1 MKLLVILFILIKIN
15 MQGKNKDITIH
26 EKMRDVLSTFCHH
39 GGELKSIDHWRPTRK
54 IDEVMNKT
62 EVGNGNSRNK

>member
-39 GGELKSIDHWRPTRK
+39 GGELKSIDHWRPLEK
-54 IDEVMNKT
+54 
-62 EVGNGNSRNK
+62 